1 MATNFPKIPYI
12 KTWATGQVLTA
23 GDMNTQIRDTVDFFT
38 ARKPHA
44 SAYGLASSVTYN
56 DNSWTDVPLDAI
68 SVDTH
73 SGFDSNGVYT
83 AAISG
88 WYQVMGC
95 VIFTPDAA
103 FDRGVRFVLDGQP
116 VSGISLVDSSNNG
129 YSTGVCLSRMV
140 PIVAGQNIR
149 LQGWHNAGHTVTS
162 EATGA
167 GYLDLAFFSQFY
179 SYTA

>member
-12 KTWATGQVLTA
+12 KTWVSGQVMTA

-44 SAYGLASSVTYN
+44 SAYGLTSSITYP
-56 DNSWTDVPLDAI
+56 DNSWTDTTLDAI

-73 SGFDSNGVYT
+73 GGFDSSGVYT

-95 VIFTPDAA
+95 VLFVPDAA
-103 FDRGVRFVLDGQP
+103 FDRGIRFVLDGQP
-116 VSGISLVDSSNNG
+116 VSGVSIVDSPNAG
-129 YSTGVCLSRMV
+129 YSGGVCLSRMV

-149 LQGWHNAGHTVTS
+149 LQGWHNAGHNVNSETS
-162 EATGA
+162 CA